1 MKVSKLQMKRRKNI
15 SLDEHGSIAPNP
27 TKRCGTL
34 WEQQKIHAH
43 KHL

>member
-27 TKRCGTL
+27 TKRRGTW
-34 WEQQKIHAH
+34 WE
-43 KHL
+43 